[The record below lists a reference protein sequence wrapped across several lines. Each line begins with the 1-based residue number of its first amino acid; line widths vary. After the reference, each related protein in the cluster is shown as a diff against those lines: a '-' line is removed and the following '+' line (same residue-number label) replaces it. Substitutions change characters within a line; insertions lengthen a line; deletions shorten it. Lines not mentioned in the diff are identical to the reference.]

1 MHSKRVDR
9 GETALF
15 LPGPRRGGRWNGN
28 DFYRP
33 EKSAIL
39 RIRGGR
45 HGSVDFSPGAL
56 VANIPCTGP
65 SNQPKLALFRH
76 GRWSRVSSITGR
88 LGSWS
93 GLAWIA
99 MSLAAF
105 SCWGVVAVVNAQ
117 QTRPE
122 SPPAAELKNSTQK
135 LRVQPS
141 RIAQRIGTA
150 VRWRETLDEALA
162 ESAKSGKP
170 VFWYV
175 NTVPETFT
183 DRKVEIDRY
192 MLAGPFSWPKIIGLL
207 NDQFVPVRQPPDAD
221 SAARFDLQPYKFVE
235 PGFLIVGSD
244 GQVQGRVDHLT
255 TLPPDWL
262 LHLIRGWASS
272 PATAEAAT
280 AAAEATESWEAIWD
294 LPADAPALLAF
305 RRGMAAWPAD
315 LSLED
320 EVWQRL
326 PAEPANR
333 LQLLLMRGMLEYYQ
347 GRHDVAR
354 ETWRAA
360 IEAAPEHPLAWKAA
374 AEREGFGPFVRGFE
388 THRELPSA
396 ARTAGR
402 QSVGSAAPNDC
413 YPDQAIWERSAQFLL
428 GMQRSDGAWVDSD
441 YDFGGTDSL
450 PNVYVAVTSL
460 VGLSLLQAKDRL
472 PARSADIDAA
482 LDRAAAFV
490 RDPKHINLID
500 RDEILWA
507 HAYRL
512 RFLAERYRRGQEEL
526 DTVNQA
532 VQSLE
537 SVQGTRG
544 SWYHEYSNSFV
555 TATALVALAR
565 AKEVGASV
573 DMQVVERGLQSLL
586 RDRFANGAFP
596 YSNGR
601 GNRDNRQAEGNIPAS
616 AGRMPIC
623 ELALWLWQQS
633 DDARLQFAVEQSL
646 LHHDKL
652 QVAYKYDNHTST
664 LSYGGFFFW
673 YDMESRAEAIGHLA
687 DVAWRESAAKQHRKR
702 VLGLP
707 EVDGCFVDSHEL
719 GRCYG
724 TAMGLLSLGSLQD
737 VLSDTTP

>member
-1 MHSKRVDR
+1 MVD
-9 GETALF
+9 
-15 LPGPRRGGRWNGN
+15 
-28 DFYRP
+28 
-33 EKSAIL
+33 
-39 RIRGGR
+39 
-45 HGSVDFSPGAL
+45 
-56 VANIPCTGP
+56 
-65 SNQPKLALFRH
+65 
-76 GRWSRVSSITGR
+76 
-88 LGSWS
+88 
-93 GLAWIA
+93 
-99 MSLAAF
+99 
-105 SCWGVVAVVNAQ
+105 AQ

-162 ESAKSGKP
+162 ESAESGKP

-175 NTVPETFT
+175 NTVPQTFT
-183 DRKVEIDRY
+183 DRKIEIDRY
-192 MLAGPFSWPKIIGLL
+192 LLAGPFSWPKIVSLL
-207 NDQFVPVRQPPDAD
+207 NDQFIPVRQTPDAE

-235 PGFLIVGSD
+235 PGFLIVGRD

-255 TLPPDWL
+255 TLQPDWL

-272 PATAEAAT
+272 PAAAAAAT
-280 AAAEATESWEAIWD
+280 AATEATAAPEATESWEAIWD
-294 LPADAPALLAF
+294 LPADAPVLAAF
-305 RRGMAAWPAD
+305 RRGMATWPAD

-326 PAEPANR
+326 PTEPATR
-333 LQLLLMRGMLEYYQ
+333 LQVLLMRGMLEYYQ
-347 GRHDVAR
+347 GRHEVAR

-360 IEAAPEHPLAWKAA
+360 IESAPEHPLAWKAA

-388 THRELPSA
+388 THRELPPA

-413 YPDQAIWERSAQFLL
+413 YADQAIWERSAQFLL

-472 PARSADIDAA
+472 PDRAADIDAA

-490 RDPKHINLID
+490 RDPKNINLID

-512 RFLAERYRRGQEEL
+512 RFLAERFRRGQEEL
-526 DTVNQA
+526 ATINQA

-573 DMQVVERGLQSLL
+573 DLQVVERGLQSLL
-586 RDRFANGAFP
+586 SDRFANGAFP

-633 DDARLQFAVEQSL
+633 DDPRLQFAVEQSL

-673 YDMESRAEAIGHLA
+673 YDMESRAEAIGHLT
-687 DVAWRESAAKQHRKR
+687 DVAWREAAAKQHRQL